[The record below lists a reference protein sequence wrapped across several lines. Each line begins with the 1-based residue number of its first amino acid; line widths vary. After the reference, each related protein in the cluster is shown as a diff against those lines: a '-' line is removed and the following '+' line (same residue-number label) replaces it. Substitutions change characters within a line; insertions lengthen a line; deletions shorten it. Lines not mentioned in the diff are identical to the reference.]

1 MISKSGGTLMKK
13 FIERSFII
21 GVVTT
26 LVMVTVI
33 SIWNGTWMYG
43 WHKQT
48 IISTLTIVPLTFLLA
63 MLFKE
68 LLTIPMMIKLHQQFP
83 DWIVRLVPRHHSMPI
98 LVVTGN
104 VTIMSI
110 YGLYI
115 SHNYDIHHLIR
126 SYFIQLGHTLIFA
139 IPLLLL
145 IVRPIVTMIFNNLWQ
160 PHDDFA

>member
-1 MISKSGGTLMKK
+1 MKK

-26 LVMVTVI
+26 LLMVIII
-33 SIWNGTWMYG
+33 SIWNSTWMYG

-48 IISTLTIVPLTFLLA
+48 VITTLTIVPLTFLLA

-68 LLTIPMMIKLHQQFP
+68 LFTIPMMIKLHRQFP
-83 DWIVRLVPRHHSMPI
+83 ERVTQLIPRHYAMPI

-104 VTIMSI
+104 VTIMSF

-115 SHNYDIHHLIR
+115 SHHYDSHHLIR
-126 SYFIQLGHTLIFA
+126 SYFTQWGHTLIFA
-139 IPLLLL
+139 IPLLLF
-145 IVRPIVTMIFNNLWQ
+145 IVRPIVTMLFNRFWQ
-160 PHDDFA
+160 LRDDFA